1 MDGTPTQHNNKL
13 QKVWCKYER
22 FDERINKTARAMY
35 P

>member
-1 MDGTPTQHNNKL
+1 MDGTQHTNKL
-13 QKVWCKYER
+13 QQVWCKYER